1 MPDIVHLRD
10 FKGHVS
16 QEPKHEIWRFYLEYA
31 PYGNLENLRSRY
43 RAFHRYMPEHFLW
56 HVYNSLAKAI
66 LALHDVSDDGDYIL
80 HADIKPDNVF
90 LGYEEVYDQSMA
102 TGGLRTGE
110 YPTIKLGDFGC
121 ATMADDEEP
130 GDGSFAKFLNRG
142 TPGYHPPVS
151 AEECKANWLILTAS

>member
-10 FKGHVS
+10 FKAHLG
-16 QEPKHEIWRFYLEYA
+16 QEPKNEVWRFYLEYA
-31 PYGNLENLRSRY
+31 PHGNLENLRLRY

-56 HVYNSLAKAI
+56 HVFNSLAKAI
-66 LALHDVSDDGDYIL
+66 SALDDVPDDRDYII

-90 LGYEEVYDQSMA
+90 LGYKEIYDQSKP

-121 ATMADDEEP
+121 ARMAKEEE
-130 GDGSFAKFLNRG
+130 SIEESYSKFVNRG
-142 TPGYHPPVS
+142 TPGYCPPVS
-151 AEECKANWLILTAS
+151 AEKYKAD